1 MRAVYAGQ
9 SRSRIE
15 GMTLRERF
23 SFKYSFVYRAWGNTR
38 TTPVGQAVRL
48 AGVFGGNGP
57 GWGVARAFFAPR
69 IVRVSRAGQYA
80 NDFRPIIRSCIK
92 CDAVRE
98 RILDLESWPGGKRGP
113 CWRLSSVE
121 LRGLF
126 AQELG
131 EMYDSGSQGQKRGLS
146 GHETGVLY
154 DSAGPRGSVFRGRRA
169 LRPFHASAR
178 RRNPRSG
185 TCLHFTT
192 RTKEQT
198 TIPL

>member
-1 MRAVYAGQ
+1 MKRPRTGGAQAVFRPRFVRVSSVGQYANDSGRS
-9 SRSRIE
+9 SRSLGR
-15 GMTLRERF
+15 GFRGKRPRM
-23 SFKYSFVYRAWGNTR
+23 
-38 TTPVGQAVRL
+38 
-48 AGVFGGNGP
+48 
-57 GWGVARAFFAPR
+57 GVARAFFAPR

-185 TCLHFTT
+185 TCWHFGVK
-192 RTKEQT
+192 TKEQE
-198 TIPL
+198 IILP